1 MRRKNQ
7 EITDFEQ
14 IKNILTKG
22 LICRLAL
29 SVDNIPYIVPLN
41 YGVEFTNPIT
51 LYFHCAPE
59 GRKIEML
66 QENNQ
71 VCFEIEADTK
81 VVKAKDACDWSMQY
95 KSLIGYGRIE
105 IITGGDEMSHGLDIL
120 MKHYAGEGDFS
131 YKPKALNRMLILK
144 LIVENMSGKSHTKL

>member
-1 MRRKNQ
+1 MRKKDQ
-7 EITDFEQ
+7 EITDFNE
-14 IKNILTKG
+14 IKKILSEG

-29 SVDNIPYIVPLN
+29 SVDNLPYIVPMN

-66 QENNQ
+66 RANNQ
-71 VCFEIEADTK
+71 VCFEIEVDTK
-81 VVKAKDACDWSMQY
+81 VVKAKEACDWSMQY

-105 IITGGDEMSHGLDIL
+105 VITGGDEMLHGLGIL
-120 MKHYAGEGDFS
+120 MKHYAGEGEFS
-131 YKPKALNRMLILK
+131 YKPNMLHRMLILK
-144 LIVENMSGKSHTKL
+144 LMVENISGKSHTTL